1 MKPGTNYV
9 AVVLILFFSFLLSPL
24 SCRAEEVNPTG
35 PYDSLREYI
44 AALEAR
50 GNP

>member
-1 MKPGTNYV
+1 MKMKGMMKT
-9 AVVLILFFSFLLSPL
+9 
-24 SCRAEEVNPTG
+24 TG

-50 GNP
+50 GKVLRVKKLIRTIMKVRHSCFG